1 MSARTDILAAL
12 RRAVQAEVPAPHT
25 PAGAL
30 LPLAVATC
38 ADPDMHPRAL
48 FRTRLI
54 EHGGECLD
62 VPHTDSLA
70 DVLAAF
76 LTRHGIISVLC
87 AADDMLEASPVR
99 ERLQAACGEN
109 VYRLS
114 DAAIRMP
121 DEHRSIAAR
130 TMLGIGRAAIG
141 IADSGV
147 IVVPSMPAE
156 SRALSLLTDVHLAL
170 LHARDIVPT
179 LADAMPRIA
188 VLRAEHPSA
197 AVTLIGGPSKTA
209 DIEKVLVTGVHGP
222 RTFAVALI
230 DD

>member
-12 RRAVQAEVPAPHT
+12 RRAVPVEASAPQTRT
-25 PAGAL
+25 P
-30 LPLAVATC
+30 LPPAVAAL
-38 ADPDMHPRAL
+38 ADADTDARTL
-48 FRTRLI
+48 FRARLV

-62 VPHTDSLA
+62 VPRADTFA

-76 LTRHGIISVLC
+76 LAQHDVTSVLC
-87 AADDMLEASPVR
+87 ADDPLLEDSPVQ
-99 ERLQAACGEN
+99 ERLRAACGDA

-114 DAAIRMP
+114 DAAVRTP
-121 DEHRSIAAR
+121 EQHRSIAAR

-147 IVVPSMPAE
+147 IVVPSLPAE
-156 SRALSLLTDVHLAL
+156 SRALSLLTDVHLAIL
-170 LHARDIVPT
+170 RARDIVPT
-179 LADAMPRIA
+179 LAEAMPRIA
-188 VLRAEHPSA
+188 ALRTAHPSA
-197 AVTLIGGPSKTA
+197 VVTLISGPSKTA
-209 DIEKVLVTGVHGP
+209 DIEKVLITGVHGP

>member
-12 RRAVQAEVPAPHT
+12 RRAVPAEAPASQTH
-25 PAGAL
+25 AL
-30 LPLAVATC
+30 LPPAVAALTD
-38 ADPDMHPRAL
+38 ADTDARTL
-48 FRTRLI
+48 FRARLV

-62 VPHTDSLA
+62 VPHTDALA
-70 DVLAAF
+70 DMLAAF
-76 LTRHGIISVLC
+76 LARHAITSLLC
-87 AADDMLEASPVR
+87 ADDLLLEASPVR
-99 ERLQAACGEN
+99 ERLRAVCGDH

-114 DAAIRMP
+114 DAAIRTP
-121 DEHRSIAAR
+121 DQHRSIVAR

-147 IVVPSMPAE
+147 IVVPSLPAE
-156 SRALSLLTDVHLAL
+156 SRALSLLTDVHLAIL
-170 LHARDIVPT
+170 RARDIVMT
-179 LADAMPRIA
+179 LADAMPLIA
-188 VLRAEHPSA
+188 ALRTAHPSA

-209 DIEKVLVTGVHGP
+209 DIEKVLITGVHGP

>member
-1 MSARTDILAAL
+1 MSARTDILDAL
-12 RRAVQAEVPAPHT
+12 RRAVPAEAPAPQT
-25 PAGAL
+25 LAPLPPAVSTL
-30 LPLAVATC
+30 
-38 ADPDMHPRAL
+38 ADPEIDARSL
-48 FRTRLI
+48 FSARLV

-62 VPHTDSLA
+62 VPHADALA

-76 LTRHGIISVLC
+76 LAQHDVTSVLC
-87 AADDMLEASPVR
+87 ADDPLLEASPVQ
-99 ERLQAACGEN
+99 ERLRRACGDD

-114 DAAIRMP
+114 DAAIRTP
-121 DEHRSIAAR
+121 DQHRSIAAR

-147 IVVPSMPAE
+147 IVVPSLPAE
-156 SRALSLLTDVHLAL
+156 SRALSLLTDVHLAI
-170 LHARDIVPT
+170 LHARDIVMT

-188 VLRAEHPSA
+188 ALRTAHPSA

-209 DIEKVLVTGVHGP
+209 DIEKVLITGVHGP